1 MEDNIKMMIKNTLK
15 EQLKNME
22 TDEIKEILDIIN
34 EIIKERGEEYD
45 TSRI

>member
-1 MEDNIKMMIKNTLK
+1 MEDNIKMMIKNTLI

-34 EIIKERGEEYD
+34 EIIKERE
-45 TSRI
+45 RI

>member
-1 MEDNIKMMIKNTLK
+1 MEDNIKMMIKKTLK

-34 EIIKERGEEYD
+34 EIIKERE
-45 TSRI
+45 RI